1 MVQEARIDRR
11 LKLVPF
17 AGSQYCFVVVRVMKK
32 CPACRKRKKKTSST
46 VKCVKRALLILVNQH
61 NIGSD
66 IIFFLKIA
74 LISNMYHLSISG
86 QFSVSSSKYLQTK
99 LIRPNCCVSQL
110 RQHSSAFLNN
120 SLYSLLTGYELLLCR
135 CEWKSNVW
143 RTSGKCLG

>member
-32 CPACRKRKKKTSST
+32 CPACRKRKKTSSS

-61 NIGSD
+61 NLGSD

-74 LISNMYHLSISG
+74 LIANMYHLSISG
-86 QFSVSSSKYLQTK
+86 QFSLSSSKDLPTK
-99 LIRPNCCVSQL
+99 LIKPNCCVSQL
-110 RQHSSAFLNN
+110 CQHSSVFF
-120 SLYSLLTGYELLLCR
+120 
-135 CEWKSNVW
+135 K
-143 RTSGKCLG
+143 

>member
-32 CPACRKRKKKTSST
+32 CPACRKRKKNSST

-74 LISNMYHLSISG
+74 LISNMCHLSISG
-86 QFSVSSSKYLQTK
+86 QFSVSSSKELQTK
-99 LIRPNCCVSQL
+99 LIKPNCCVSQL

-143 RTSGKCLG
+143 STSGKCLG